1 VSARAATVLNYL
13 ALQAGWFACVLGAA
27 HGRAWLGP
35 LVVAVLVGLHLALH
49 PHRRREALVVLCVAP
64 LGTAVDSAQQ
74 ALGWI
79 RYAGEPL
86 LGLAPLA
93 PAWIAALWVLFP
105 ITFHSSLGWLRRRP
119 VLAALFGAVGGP
131 LGYLGGEGLGALT
144 IGADRWPSLAGLAL
158 AWGLAMPVL
167 LGLAERLGR
176 PACDEPAVSP
186 DADPGCAGG

>member
-1 VSARAATVLNYL
+1 VAKLLNYL

-27 HGRAWLGP
+27 QGRPWLGP
-35 LVVAVLVGLHLALH
+35 VVVVVLVSLHLALH
-49 PHRRREALVVLCVAP
+49 PQRRREALVVLCVAP

-79 RYAGEPL
+79 RYVGEPL
-86 LGLAPLA
+86 GGLSPLA
-93 PAWIAALWVLFP
+93 PAWIAALWLLFP

-131 LGYLGGEGLGALT
+131 LGYLGGERLGALE
-144 IGADRWPSLAGLAL
+144 IGPERWPSLGGLAL

-167 LGLAERLGR
+167 LWLAERLDR
-176 PACDEPAVSP
+176 STSDSTPAVSADP
-186 DADPGCAGG
+186 DPGCAGG